1 MLRRVALLLVVIFQL
16 CASSVVL
23 AYSEDMESMIQ
34 EVSGA
39 GRLDWPVL
47 TPPAV
52 MTSAFGYRIHPITG
66 DVRHHN
72 GVDLAGDYG
81 DGIKAAGAGTVE
93 YAAYGYNGG
102 FGNLVIIDHGNG
114 LKTYYGHNSTVDVSS
129 GESVSAGQQIATM
142 GSTGNS
148 TGPHCHFG
156 TQLNGKWV
164 DPGLFVSGMAQM
176 EAEKFLQ
183 DLYLLI

>member
-16 CASSVVL
+16 CVSSVAL
-23 AYSEDMESMIQ
+23 AYSEDMESMSQ

-39 GRLDWPVL
+39 GRLDWPVP

-81 DGIKAAGAGTVE
+81 DSIKAAGAGTVE
-93 YAAYGYNGG
+93 YAAYG
-102 FGNLVIIDHGNG
+102 
-114 LKTYYGHNSTVDVSS
+114 S
-129 GESVSAGQQIATM
+129 
-142 GSTGNS
+142 
-148 TGPHCHFG
+148 
-156 TQLNGKWV
+156 
-164 DPGLFVSGMAQM
+164 
-176 EAEKFLQ
+176 
-183 DLYLLI
+183 